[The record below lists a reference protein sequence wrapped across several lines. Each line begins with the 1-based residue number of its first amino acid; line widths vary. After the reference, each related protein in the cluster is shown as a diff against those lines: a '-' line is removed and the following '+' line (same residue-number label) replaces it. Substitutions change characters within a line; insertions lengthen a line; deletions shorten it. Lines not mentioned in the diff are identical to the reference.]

1 MYLGI
6 DQDSHVGVTPSERQ
20 KGNSKFQDRRDFIGG
35 ISKQVGNFQ
44 MIKSGSPAI
53 SHRSVPL
60 CWLNL
65 HTQCKHSPVGDKISY
80 SLTALKQYKAMNR
93 LLILL
98 SQSLS
103 LELDVDLLKGRVLTF
118 KSNFVSQT
126 QYKLKNCPLT
136 VTNRQAL
143 L

>member
-1 MYLGI
+1 
-6 DQDSHVGVTPSERQ
+6 
-20 KGNSKFQDRRDFIGG
+20 
-35 ISKQVGNFQ
+35 

-53 SHRSVPL
+53 SHTSAPL

-65 HTQCKHSPVGDKISY
+65 HTQRKHCPGGDKVSY
-80 SLTALKQYKAMNR
+80 SLTALKQYKAANR

-98 SQSLS
+98 SHSLS
-103 LELDVDLLKGRVLTF
+103 LELDVDLLKGRALTF

-126 QYKLKNCPLT
+126 QYKLKSCPLM

-143 L
+143 P